1 MVIYQSQL
9 FGSVNRTQIYG
20 KMLSV
25 RLCGEMFFNITLI
38 GFVQKEPRTPA
49 LSVPA
54 FPSVIGFWKC
64 YLGLR
69 VIRGI
74 SISSREMP
82 PCWKVPS

>member
-1 MVIYQSQL
+1 MLIYQSQL
-9 FGSVNRTQIYG
+9 FGSVNHTQIHG

-38 GFVQKEPRTPA
+38 GFAQKEPRTPA
-49 LSVPA
+49 LSMPA
-54 FPSVIGFWKC
+54 FSFVIGFGKY

-69 VIRGI
+69 VIRGT